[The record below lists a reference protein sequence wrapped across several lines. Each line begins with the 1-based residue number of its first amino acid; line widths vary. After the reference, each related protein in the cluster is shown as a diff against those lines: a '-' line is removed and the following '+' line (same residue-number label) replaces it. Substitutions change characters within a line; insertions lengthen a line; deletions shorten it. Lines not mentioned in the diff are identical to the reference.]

1 MPLAKAVTGRSQ
13 LITTGIS
20 SVAPGSSRQRT
31 ARAALA
37 GSLSPLWR
45 SLLLSGMEPSA
56 LNACHSSLPSPAGF
70 QRLQRWI
77 CRPLTP
83 AACREASSAAA
94 MHHWPW
100 PSLIGVLR
108 SPSSS
113 TPLRPACSTQ
123 RLVWPRVLPMA
134 GT

>member
-1 MPLAKAVTGRSQ
+1 VPVAKAVTGRSQ

-20 SVAPGSSRQRT
+20 MLSPGSSRQRT

-37 GSLSPLWR
+37 GSWSALAR
-45 SLLLSGMEPSA
+45 SLLLSGMEPSVA
-56 LNACHSSLPSPAGF
+56 KGCQSSAPSPAGF

-77 CRPLTP
+77 VSPGWRVSRL
-83 AACREASSAAA
+83 ASVA
-94 MHHWPW
+94 MHHWPC
-100 PSLIGVLR
+100 PSASGVLR

-113 TPLRPACSTQ
+113 TPLRLAASTQ
-123 RLVWPRVLPMA
+123 RLRWPRLRPIA